1 MSFMFYEKLYPELGK
16 LFYYIAAVDGKVQPG
31 EKESLQRIIQL
42 NWKPQES
49 PDDIYGIN
57 QLNLIDFAT
66 DTEVTE
72 DGSLSGLQS
81 FETFYLANKSKFSPA
96 IISNILQTGN
106 AIAGAC
112 RGKKKDERELLDSI
126 NKLFV
131 N

>member
-31 EKESLQRIIQL
+31 EKESLQRIIQH

-49 PDDIYGIN
+49 PDDIYGTN
-57 QLNLIDFAT
+57 PVNLIDFAF
-66 DTEVTE
+66 DAEMAE
-72 DGSLSGLQS
+72 DGSLSGFQS
-81 FETFYLANKSKFSPA
+81 FESFYLANKSKFSPA